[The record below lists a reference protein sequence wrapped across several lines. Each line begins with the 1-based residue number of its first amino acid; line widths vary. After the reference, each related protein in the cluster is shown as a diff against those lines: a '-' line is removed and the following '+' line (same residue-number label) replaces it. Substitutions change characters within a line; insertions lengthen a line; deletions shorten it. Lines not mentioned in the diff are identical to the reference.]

1 MNEAPE
7 QWIIDADIDSMQSA
21 MESGRMTSV
30 QLVQLYLDRI
40 AKYDGPINAMLE
52 LNPDALAIAAELDR
66 EREETGC
73 RGKLHGIPIVLKDN
87 IDTHDRM
94 HTSAGS
100 LALADSIAP
109 EDAFI
114 AAKLRAAGAVLL
126 GKTNMTEWAN
136 GMSESMWAG
145 YSARGG
151 LVLNPYGPWSVFV
164 GGSSSGSA
172 AAAAASFAAGAIG
185 TETSGSIICPS
196 SYNYVVGIKPTVGL
210 VSRSGLIPLSLSQD
224 TAGPI
229 ARTVKDAV
237 ILLGAMTGTD
247 PCDEAM
253 SATQGRA
260 FSDYTPFLDAEWVR
274 RARIG
279 IPRYYCADA
288 DEAPLAI
295 LESAIEVLRGLG
307 ATIIDPV
314 SLPCAGTEWNKNV
327 TRYEFKRALGDYLA
341 RLDESVPVRSMK
353 DIIEFNEKH
362 AERELKYGQGGLL
375 RSEETTGNLSDEQY
389 VSGLNFNRKMSR
401 EQGIDYALRE
411 HQLDA
416 LLFLGH
422 YGSDIAARAGYP
434 LVTVPAGYADD
445 GRMSS
450 GGYVTDGPYG
460 ITFAGTAFSEPAL
473 IALAYGFEQATKH
486 RFPPNLG

>member
-7 QWIIDADIDSMQSA
+7 QWIIDADIDSMQAA
-21 MESGRMTSV
+21 MEAGRMTSV
-30 QLVQLYLDRI
+30 QLVRLYLDRI

-52 LNPDALAIAAELDR
+52 LNPDALAIADELDR
-66 EREETGC
+66 ERAAGGS
-73 RGKLHGIPIVLKDN
+73 RGRLHGIPIVLKDN

-100 LALADSIAP
+100 LALAESIAP
-109 EDAFI
+109 EDAFV
-114 AAKLRAAGAVLL
+114 AARLRAAGAVLL

-172 AAAAASFAAGAIG
+172 AAAAASFAAAAVG
-185 TETSGSIICPS
+185 TETSGSIVSPS
-196 SYNYVVGIKPTVGL
+196 SYNFVVGIKPTVGL
-210 VSRSGLIPLSLSQD
+210 VSRSGIIPLSLSQD

-237 ILLGAMTGTD
+237 ILLGALAGVD
-247 PCDEAM
+247 PRDEATLA
-253 SATQGRA
+253 SRGQA
-260 FSDYTPFLDAEWVR
+260 FDDYTPFLDTAFIS

-279 IPRYYCADA
+279 IPRYYCADM

-295 LESAIEVLRGLG
+295 LKSAIDALRGLG
-307 ATIIDPV
+307 ATIVDPV
-314 SLPCAGTEWNKNV
+314 ALPCEGTEWDRNV
-327 TRYEFKRALGDYLA
+327 VRYEFKRGLNDYLA
-341 RLDESVPVRSMK
+341 RLHEAVPVRSLK
-353 DIIEFNEKH
+353 DIIEFNERH
-362 AERELKYGQGGLL
+362 AERALKYGQGGLI
-375 RSEETTGNLSDEQY
+375 RSEETSGTLTDDEY
-389 VSGLNFNRKMSR
+389 AHGLCFNRVMSR
-401 EQGIDYALRE
+401 ERGIDCALRE
-411 HQLDA
+411 HGLDA

-422 YGSDIAARAGYP
+422 CGSDIAARAGYP
-434 LVTVPAGYADD
+434 LITVPAGYADD
-445 GRMSS
+445 GRMSK

-460 ITFAGTAFSEPAL
+460 ITFAGTAFSEPTL
-473 IALAYGFEQATKH
+473 IALAYGFEQATQR
-486 RFPPNLG
+486 RFPPKLG